1 MASLASKLQ
10 YTCSHTK
17 HIRNANDIACCAK
30 FCSLQ
35 EVFVEHLDLLL
46 MHKTHYEGFHCKK
59 KDSNMTPKGKKR
71 FKNVIMLLELDGN
84 VC

>member
-46 MHKTHYEGFHCKK
+46 MHKTRYEGFHCKK
-59 KDSNMTPKGKKR
+59 RITIR
-71 FKNVIMLLELDGN
+71 HQREKNVLTVLQCFLSLT
-84 VC
+84 VTFV